1 MKASNINSLGALW
14 TGAMLLL
21 ATAATAQT
29 FSITWS
35 TIDGG
40 GGMSTGGVYTV
51 RGTIGQPDAGV
62 TLTNG
67 PYSITGGF
75 WAMPIAV
82 QVGGAPLLTIVAAG
96 SGQAQVSWSPQTPGY
111 VLQETWSLA
120 PANWTNSISG
130 STNPVVVPAV
140 NPARFY
146 RLFKP

>member
-1 MKASNINSLGALW
+1 
-14 TGAMLLL
+14 MLLL

-62 TLTNG
+62 MLTNG

-130 STNPVVVPAV
+130 ATNPVVVPAV